1 MVLTRENEDINSGYA
16 NGDNEEKKNVK
27 DAMLV
32 ECIGFVSLHVSSKQ
46 KEGVKC
52 ICNILSL
59 DKERMMLSLKET
71 KKGSFSEKRPK
82 VSAQH

>member
-16 NGDNEEKKNVK
+16 NRDNEAKKNVK

-52 ICNILSL
+52 SCNI
-59 DKERMMLSLKET
+59 
-71 KKGSFSEKRPK
+71 
-82 VSAQH
+82 